1 MTKQGDLFGI
11 DRKIGDINALAKTL
25 IIGGMNDEEIYQVL
39 DIINNQKK
47 CGLKEQEIF
56 DIIQTHAKRKTKGL
70 ADEVRVWVSVTDGNF
85 SVTECNK
92 ALQSVTSVTNRN
104 NFSAAVRMAIKRLKD
119 EGYIRK
125 TGEKDGVY
133 RRVNGEAPE
142 IDWLNAEEETWN
154 IKWPFGIEE
163 WVKTYPKNII
173 IIAGSPDAG
182 KTAFLL
188 NTVLLNMLDH
198 PIHYFSSEMG
208 KVEMKMR
215 LSKFDEPL
223 TRWKFRAVERDSNF
237 ADCVVPDQINMID
250 FLELTGAEGAEFY
263 KIGAFIKEIYNKL
276 TTGVAIIALQK
287 QFGTNMARGGIG
299 SLEKARLYITLE
311 RGNLKIV
318 KAKNWATEVN
328 PNNLN
333 IKFKLIQGAKFIR
346 TSEWKKEYGYD
357 GRNGKAAAAGE
368 REIGEEG

>member
-11 DRKIGDINALAKTL
+11 DRKIGDINAVARAL
-25 IIGGMNDEEIYQVL
+25 IIGGMNDEEIYQVI
-39 DIINNQKK
+39 DIINSYRN
-47 CGLKEQEIF
+47 LEFEKEEIF
-56 DIIQTHAKRKTKGL
+56 KIIQRHLKSKSKGL
-70 ADEVRVWVSVTDGNF
+70 AEEVKAWVSVTDGNF

-104 NFSAAVRMAIKRLKD
+104 NFGAAVRMAIKRLKD
-119 EGYIRK
+119 DGYIQK
-125 TGEKDGVY
+125 AGQKDGVY

-142 IDWLNAEEETWN
+142 IDWLNAEEQTWN

-173 IIAGSPDAG
+173 IVAGSPDSG

-188 NTVLLNMLDH
+188 NTVLLNMFDH
-198 PIHYFSSEMG
+198 QIHYFSSEMG

-237 ADCVVPDQINMID
+237 ADCIVPDQINMID

-263 KIGAFIKEIYNKL
+263 KIGAFIKEIYDKL
-276 TTGVAIIALQK
+276 TTGIAIIALQK
-287 QFGTNMARGGIG
+287 QFRSDLARGGIG

-311 RGNLKIV
+311 KGNLKIV
-318 KAKNWATEVN
+318 KAKNWATETN

-333 IKFKLIQGAKFIR
+333 IKFKIVQGAKFIR
-346 TSEWKKEYGYD
+346 TSEWEKHY
-357 GRNGKAAAAGE
+357 GE
-368 REIGEEG
+368 RQPGQEG

>member
-1 MTKQGDLFGI
+1 MTKQGDLFGV
-11 DRKIGDINALAKTL
+11 DRKIGDINAVAKAL
-25 IIGGMNDEEIYQVL
+25 IVGGMNEEEIYQVI
-39 DIINNQKK
+39 DIINDKK
-47 CGLKEQEIF
+47 ECGLNRQEIF
-56 DIIQTHAKRKTKGL
+56 EIVERYSKKKSTKIVE
-70 ADEVRVWVSVTDGNF
+70 DVRLWINGTDGDF
-85 SVTECNK
+85 SGTDWEKSGFSGASGTKRDTIRHILRRFKEEGFIQK
-92 ALQSVTSVTNRN
+92 AG
-104 NFSAAVRMAIKRLKD
+104 K
-119 EGYIRK
+119 
-125 TGEKDGVY
+125 KDGIY

-142 IDWLNAEEETWN
+142 IDWLNADEQTWN

-173 IIAGSPDAG
+173 IIAGSPDSG

-188 NTVLLNMLDH
+188 NTVLLNMLNH
-198 PIHYFSSEMG
+198 KIHYFSSEMG

-237 ADCVVPDQINMID
+237 ADCVIPDQINIID

-263 KIGAFIKEIYNKL
+263 KIGAFIKEIYDKL

-287 QFGTNMARGGIG
+287 QFRAELGRGGIG

-311 RGNLKIV
+311 KGVLKIV

-328 PNNLN
+328 PNGLC
-333 IKFKLIQGAKFIR
+333 ISFKIIQGAKLIT
-346 TSEWKKEYGYD
+346 TSEWEKKYD
-357 GRNGKAAAAGE
+357 
-368 REIGEEG
+368 